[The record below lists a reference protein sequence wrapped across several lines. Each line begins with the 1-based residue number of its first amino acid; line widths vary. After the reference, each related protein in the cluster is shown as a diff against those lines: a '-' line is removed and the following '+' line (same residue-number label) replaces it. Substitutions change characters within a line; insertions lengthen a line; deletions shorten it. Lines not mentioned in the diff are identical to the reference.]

1 MRSEQSPL
9 SPEDVSLVPEP
20 FVLIS
25 FLFTSTT
32 ERVVPTIEQISF
44 VAERVPFASAPSTTA
59 IVTLAAWLDY
69 KATPTATAEFCISHL
84 EGY

>member
-9 SPEDVSLVPEP
+9 SPEDVSLVPET

-59 IVTLAAWLDY
+59 VVHTGGL
-69 KATPTATAEFCISHL
+69 SGL
-84 EGY
+84 EGNANRPPNFASLI